1 MLQGERFFVAYAIAQ
16 TCPHVTQNK
25 GYVHTKNETRDLS
38 PVSKKGGKSMK
49 HILSVLVNNHAGV
62 LSRVSGL
69 FSRRGFNI
77 DSLAV
82 GVTEKPGISRMTI
95 VVEGDENTV
104 DQVQNQLAK
113 LIDVIRVERLD
124 AENSVHRELA
134 LIKVN
139 AACDVRSEIM
149 QIAEVFRANII
160 DISKNTLTIEV
171 SGSVKKV
178 AAMQEML
185 RPFGILED
193 VRTGL
198 ISLERGEKTII

>member
-1 MLQGERFFVAYAIAQ
+1 
-16 TCPHVTQNK
+16 
-25 GYVHTKNETRDLS
+25 
-38 PVSKKGGKSMK
+38 MK

-82 GVTEKPGISRMTI
+82 GITNNPAISRITI

-104 DQVQNQLAK
+104 EQVEKQLSK
-113 LIDVIRVERLD
+113 LIDVIKVKRLD
-124 AENSVHRELA
+124 IEESVHRELA
-134 LIKVN
+134 LFKVN
-139 AACDVRSEIM
+139 ADTSVRSEIM
-149 QIAEVFRANII
+149 QIAEVFRANIV
-160 DISKNTLTIEV
+160 DISEKTLTIET
-171 SGSVKKV
+171 SGNTKKV
-178 AAMQEML
+178 EAMRQML
-185 RPFGILED
+185 KPFGILED

>member
-1 MLQGERFFVAYAIAQ
+1 
-16 TCPHVTQNK
+16 
-25 GYVHTKNETRDLS
+25 
-38 PVSKKGGKSMK
+38 MK

-77 DSLAV
+77 ESLAV
-82 GVTEKPGISRMTI
+82 GITDDPKISRMTI

-104 DQVQNQLAK
+104 DQVEKQLSK
-113 LIDVIRVERLD
+113 LIDIIRVVRLD
-124 AENSVHRELA
+124 SENSVHRELA
-134 LIKVN
+134 MIKVN
-139 AACDVRSEIM
+139 ADTTVRSEIM
-149 QIAEVFRANII
+149 QIAEVFRANIV

-171 SGSVKKV
+171 SGSAKKV
-178 AAMQEML
+178 AAMQDML

-198 ISLERGEKTII
+198 ISLERGEKTIV

>member
-1 MLQGERFFVAYAIAQ
+1 
-16 TCPHVTQNK
+16 
-25 GYVHTKNETRDLS
+25 
-38 PVSKKGGKSMK
+38 MK

-82 GVTEKPGISRMTI
+82 GITEKEGVSRMTI

-104 DQVQNQLAK
+104 DQVQKQLAK

-171 SGSVKKV
+171 SGSVKRV
-178 AAMQEML
+178 SAMQEML

>member
-1 MLQGERFFVAYAIAQ
+1 
-16 TCPHVTQNK
+16 
-25 GYVHTKNETRDLS
+25 
-38 PVSKKGGKSMK
+38 MK
-49 HILSVLVNNHAGV
+49 HVLSVLVNNHAGV

-82 GVTEKPGISRMTI
+82 GITNNPGISRMTI
-95 VVEGDENTV
+95 VVEGDESTV
-104 DQVQNQLAK
+104 DQVEKQLSK
-113 LIDVIRVERLD
+113 LIDILCVQRLD
-124 AENSVHRELA
+124 IENSVHRELA

-139 AACDVRSEIM
+139 GDTSVRSEIM

-160 DISKNTLTIEV
+160 DISKKTLTIEI
-171 SGSVKKV
+171 SGSASKV

-185 RPFGILED
+185 KPFGILED

-198 ISLERGEKTII
+198 ISLERGEKTING

>member
-1 MLQGERFFVAYAIAQ
+1 
-16 TCPHVTQNK
+16 
-25 GYVHTKNETRDLS
+25 
-38 PVSKKGGKSMK
+38 MK

-82 GVTEKPGISRMTI
+82 GITMNPDISRMTI
-95 VVEGDENTV
+95 VVDGDENTV
-104 DQVQNQLAK
+104 DQVEKQLAK
-113 LIDVIRVERLD
+113 LIDVIKVERLD
-124 AENSVHRELA
+124 VDNSVHRELA

-139 AACDVRSEIM
+139 ADTSIRSEIM

-160 DISKNTLTIEV
+160 DISEKTLTIEI
-171 SGSVKKV
+171 SGSGKKV

-185 RPFGILED
+185 RPFGVLED

-198 ISLERGEKTII
+198 ISLERGTKTIV

>member
-1 MLQGERFFVAYAIAQ
+1 
-16 TCPHVTQNK
+16 
-25 GYVHTKNETRDLS
+25 
-38 PVSKKGGKSMK
+38 MK

-82 GVTEKPGISRMTI
+82 GITSDPAISRMTI

-104 DQVQNQLAK
+104 DQVEKQLSK
-113 LIDVIRVERLD
+113 LIDIIKVVRLD
-124 AENSVHRELA
+124 IENSVHRELA

-139 AACDVRSEIM
+139 ADTSVRSEIM

-160 DISKNTLTIEV
+160 DISKNTLTIEI
-171 SGSVKKV
+171 SGSTKKV
-178 AAMQEML
+178 GAMQDML

-193 VRTGL
+193 VRSGL
-198 ISLERGEKTII
+198 ISLERGEKTIV

>member
-1 MLQGERFFVAYAIAQ
+1 
-16 TCPHVTQNK
+16 
-25 GYVHTKNETRDLS
+25 
-38 PVSKKGGKSMK
+38 MK

-77 DSLAV
+77 ESLAV
-82 GVTEKPGISRMTI
+82 GITDNPKISRMTI

-104 DQVQNQLAK
+104 DQVEKQLGK
-113 LIDVIRVERLD
+113 LIDIIRVERLD
-124 AENSVHRELA
+124 MENSVHRELA

-139 AACDVRSEIM
+139 ADTSVRSEIM

-160 DISKNTLTIEV
+160 DISKKTLTIEI
-171 SGSVKKV
+171 SGSAKKV
-178 AAMQEML
+178 GAMQDML

-198 ISLERGEKTII
+198 ISLERGEKTIV

>member
-1 MLQGERFFVAYAIAQ
+1 
-16 TCPHVTQNK
+16 
-25 GYVHTKNETRDLS
+25 
-38 PVSKKGGKSMK
+38 MK

-77 DSLAV
+77 ESLAV
-82 GVTEKPGISRMTI
+82 GITNDPGISRMTI

-104 DQVQNQLAK
+104 DQVEKQLSK
-113 LIDVIRVERLD
+113 LIDVIRVKRLD
-124 AENSVHRELA
+124 IENSVHRELA

-139 AACDVRSEIM
+139 GDTSVRSEIM

-160 DISKNTLTIEV
+160 DISKTTLTIEI

-178 AAMQEML
+178 AAIQDML

-198 ISLERGEKTII
+198 ISLERGEKTIV

>member
-1 MLQGERFFVAYAIAQ
+1 
-16 TCPHVTQNK
+16 
-25 GYVHTKNETRDLS
+25 
-38 PVSKKGGKSMK
+38 MK

-82 GVTEKPGISRMTI
+82 GVTNEADISRMTI

-104 DQVQNQLAK
+104 DQVQKQLAK
-113 LIDVIRVERLD
+113 LIDVIKIVKLD
-124 AENSVHRELA
+124 VDNSVHRELA
-134 LIKVN
+134 LIKVH
-139 AACDVRSEIM
+139 ADTAVRSEIM

-160 DISKNTLTIEV
+160 DISKTTITIEI
-171 SGSVKKV
+171 SGSGKKV
-178 AAMQEML
+178 EAIQTML
-185 RPFGILED
+185 QPFGIMED

-198 ISLERGEKTII
+198 ISLERGEKTIV

>member
-1 MLQGERFFVAYAIAQ
+1 MQSWEAPEPRIKQDIWGGMRDWSLRQIKVQ
-16 TCPHVTQNK
+16 CWNK
-25 GYVHTKNETRDLS
+25 EVF
-38 PVSKKGGKSMK
+38 MK

-77 DSLAV
+77 ESLAV
-82 GVTEKPGISRMTI
+82 GVTDRPGVSRMTI
-95 VVEGDENTV
+95 VVDGDENTV
-104 DQVQNQLAK
+104 DQVEKQLAK
-113 LIDVIRVERLD
+113 LIDVIKVEKLD
-124 AENSVHRELA
+124 VENSVHRELA

-139 AACDVRSEIM
+139 ADTSVRSEIM

-160 DISKNTLTIEV
+160 DISEKTLTIEI
-171 SGSVKKV
+171 SGSAKKV
-178 AAMQEML
+178 AAMQDML

-198 ISLERGEKTII
+198 ISLERGEKTIV

>member
-1 MLQGERFFVAYAIAQ
+1 
-16 TCPHVTQNK
+16 
-25 GYVHTKNETRDLS
+25 
-38 PVSKKGGKSMK
+38 MK

-77 DSLAV
+77 ESLAV
-82 GVTEKPGISRMTI
+82 GVTNDHEVSRMTI

-104 DQVQNQLAK
+104 DQVEKQLSK
-113 LIDVIRVERLD
+113 LIDVIKVERLD
-124 AENSVHRELA
+124 VENSVHRELA

-139 AACDVRSEIM
+139 ANTAARSEIM
-149 QIAEVFRANII
+149 QISEVFRANII
-160 DISKNTLTIEV
+160 DISEKTLTIEI
-171 SGSVKKV
+171 SGGAKKV
-178 AAMQEML
+178 AAMQDML

-198 ISLERGEKTII
+198 ISLERGEKTIV